1 MVKFSPISQQ
11 RVRMKPS
18 TPHSRKP
25 SHPSEASAT
34 AAVSRLH
41 PNNPHHGR
49 YDLQALAA
57 AVPALQGH
65 FITTPAGDTSIDFSN
80 AKAVLCLNQALLKQ
94 FYGIEHWSLP
104 QGFLCPPIPERADY
118 VHHAADLLKL
128 PYKRPVNAP
137 TQAIRALDIGT
148 GANLIY
154 PIIATRALG
163 WHMVGSDISSAA
175 IANAN
180 NIIAANAHL
189 AGTEVRLQSDA
200 SKAFSGVIHAD
211 EYFDLTLCNPPFFK
225 SADEANKQAA
235 RKWRNL
241 KGAKASSVR
250 NFGGQQA
257 ELWCDGGEWAFL
269 RRLITESGLYAA
281 QVGWFTSLVSNQ
293 DHLPKLQALLRQLKA
308 SEIKI
313 VPMSQGQKR
322 SHLLAWRF

>member
-25 SHPSEASAT
+25 SHPSAAAAT

-41 PNNPHHGR
+41 PNNPHQGR
-49 YDLQALAA
+49 YDLDALTL
-57 AVPALQGH
+57 AVPALQSF
-65 FITTPAGDTSIDFSN
+65 FITTPRGDTSIDFSN

-104 QGFLCPPIPERADY
+104 QGFLCPPIPGRADY
-118 VHHAADLLKL
+118 VHHAADLLEL

-163 WHMVGSDISSAA
+163 WQMVGSDISSAA

-180 NIIAANAHL
+180 NIVIGDYNIFEQGVSL
-189 AGTEVRLQSDA
+189 GSDKI
-200 SKAFSGVIHAD
+200 SVAF
-211 EYFDLTLCNPPFFK
+211 PP
-225 SADEANKQAA
+225 Q
-235 RKWRNL
+235 
-241 KGAKASSVR
+241 
-250 NFGGQQA
+250 
-257 ELWCDGGEWAFL
+257 DGGEGNTQAFNIIPIGNDVAGTWVSSSYVYDTGSVVA
-269 RRLITESGLYAA
+269 ITGLWEATDAPLDTVITNTNLYGF
-281 QVGWFTSLVSNQ
+281 V
-293 DHLPKLQALLRQLKA
+293 PA
-308 SEIKI
+308 S
-313 VPMSQGQKR
+313 
-322 SHLLAWRF
+322 